1 MGRIILTIAGPWSKA
16 PDLKSDFDTY
26 FEGSDDEFAEDFIFV
41 ARRADAINAD
51 DARAMRTHEGL
62 LKATIDFDQDAHRW
76 AEKGVRLALNAIE
89 LGAVGVF
96 VETACKAFTPHA
108 LKSMNPKDAHSLFHF
123 YVEVLGD
130 GQHISTEGM
139 YAFDLPEVTAPYSAH
154 TLATAQAAVFSL
166 AARMVC
172 NRFSPVDGGVY
183 RASESAPLYDVS
195 RGQVSDDGGDPY
207 QNPLA
212 PWVLT
217 LSD

>member
-16 PDLKSDFDTY
+16 PDLNSDFETH
-26 FEGSDDEFAEDFIFV
+26 FGGSDDEFAEDFIFV

-51 DARAMRTHEGL
+51 DARLLRAHEGI
-62 LKATIDFDQDAHRW
+62 LKAAIDFDHEPRRW
-76 AEKGVRLALNAIE
+76 AERGVQLALDAIE
-89 LGAVGVF
+89 AGAVGVF

-130 GQHISTEGM
+130 GARISTEGM
-139 YAFDLPEVTAPYSAH
+139 YAFDLPEVTALYGASD
-154 TLATAQAAVFSL
+154 LATAQAAVFSL
-166 AARMVC
+166 AAQMVC
-172 NRFSPVDGGVY
+172 NRFVPVDAGVF
-183 RASESAPLYDVS
+183 RASESAPLYVA
-195 RGQVSDDGGDPY
+195 RGVVPDSGDDPY